1 MAQKFG
7 NGRWVRDGFL
17 DNRTRGSVVGR
28 IDFAG
33 IGPVE
38 LYLHGDCR
46 GEIEGRMIC
55 FRNSRFADD
64 ELAGQVLGDL
74 ESPQIGDVSLISF
87 DPHPHLAPH
96 PYVEWFSLRKN
107 HYRIELTQE
116 DAWVAKEEDLAR
128 LDGESRRIRNALS
141 GLYRPAQRR
150 EESDWI

>member
-116 DAWVAKEEDLAR
+116 DAWVAKEEDLVR

-141 GLYRPAQRR
+141 GLYRPAQSR